1 MNWNSVLF
9 DWNHVRSFLATV
21 EEGSLSAGARAL
33 GVKQP
38 TLSRQISALEQSLG
52 ITLFERGH
60 RSSELTPSGLELV
73 EHVRAMYSA
82 ANNISLTASGQS
94 QTIKGHVKITCTN
107 NVATYHLPPILKR
120 LRMKASEIEIE
131 LVTSNDVRDLKKRE
145 ADIAIRH
152 GRPEQPDLI
161 AKLIGETRANF
172 YASTDYLD
180 RAGRPDHLEAFSG
193 HNFIGFESAT
203 LLIPHLKEIGIEVTR
218 DNFKIYSESGTA
230 IIGLARQGLGIA
242 ILSENDVRDLPEL
255 EPILPDKAEI
265 TIPFWLVTHRE
276 LHTSRRIRLV
286 YDHLSE
292 ELKTLLKS
300 SN

>member
-9 DWNHVRSFLATV
+9 DWNHVRGFLATV
-21 EEGSLSAGARAL
+21 EEGSLSAGARVL
-33 GVKQP
+33 GVTQP
-38 TLSRQISALEQSLG
+38 TLSRQISALEQNLG

-60 RSSELTPSGLELV
+60 RSSELTAAGLELV

-82 ANNISLTASGQS
+82 ATHISLTASGQS
-94 QTIKGHVKITCTN
+94 QTIKGHVKLTCTN

-120 LRMKASEIEIE
+120 LRIKAPEIEIE

-161 AKLIGETRANF
+161 TKLVGETNGIF
-172 YASTDYLD
+172 YASTEYLD
-180 RAGRPDHLEAFSG
+180 KAGRPKSVEEFSA
-193 HNFIGFESAT
+193 HDFIGFETAT
-203 LLIPHLKEIGIEVTR
+203 QLIPYFKEMGIHVTR
-218 DNFKIYSESGTA
+218 DNYKIYSESGTA

-242 ILSENDVRDLPEL
+242 IFSENDVCDMPDLEQVLPERASF
-255 EPILPDKAEI
+255 P
-265 TIPFWLVTHRE
+265 IPFWLVTHRE

-292 ELKTLLKS
+292 ELRAMLKK
-300 SN
+300 

>member
-9 DWNHVRSFLATV
+9 DWNHVRGFLATV
-21 EEGSLSAGARAL
+21 EEGSLSAGARVL
-33 GVKQP
+33 GVTQP
-38 TLSRQISALEQSLG
+38 TLSRQISALEENLG

-60 RSSELTPSGLELV
+60 RSSELTAAGLELV

-82 ANNISLTASGQS
+82 ATHISLTASGQS
-94 QTIKGHVKITCTN
+94 QTIKGHVKLTCTN

-120 LRMKASEIEIE
+120 LRMKAPEIEIE

-152 GRPEQPDLI
+152 GRPEQLDLI
-161 AKLIGETRANF
+161 AKLVGETNGKF

-180 RAGRPDHLEAFSG
+180 KAGRPQSTEEFST
-193 HNFIGFESAT
+193 HDFIGFESAT
-203 LLIPHLKEIGIEVTR
+203 LLISHFKAIGIHLTR

-230 IIGLARQGLGIA
+230 IIGLVRQGLGIA
-242 ILSENDVRDLPEL
+242 ILSENDVCDIPEL
-255 EPILPDKAEI
+255 EPILPDVVTI
-265 TIPFWLVTHRE
+265 PIPFWLVTHRE

-292 ELKTLLKS
+292 ELKALLGK
-300 SN
+300 

>member
-1 MNWNSVLF
+1 MLF
-9 DWNHVRSFLATV
+9 DWNHVRGFLATV
-21 EEGSLSAGARAL
+21 EEGSLSAGARVL
-33 GVKQP
+33 GVTQP

-60 RSSELTPSGLELV
+60 RSSELTAAGLELV

-82 ANNISLTASGQS
+82 ATHISLTASGQS

-120 LRMKASEIEIE
+120 LRMKAPDIEIE

-152 GRPEQPDLI
+152 GRPDQPDLI
-161 AKLIGETRANF
+161 AKLVGETTAYF

-180 RAGRPDHLEAFSG
+180 NAGRPKSIEDFSA
-193 HNFIGFESAT
+193 HDFIGFETAT
-203 LLIPHLKEIGIEVTR
+203 QLIPYMKAMGIEVTR

-230 IIGLARQGLGIA
+230 IIGLLRQGLGIA
-242 ILSENDVRDLPEL
+242 ISSENDVRDIPGLEQVLPESAAI
-255 EPILPDKAEI
+255 P
-265 TIPFWLVTHRE
+265 IPFWLVTHRE

-292 ELKTLLKS
+292 ELKSLLKT
-300 SN
+300 

>member
-9 DWNHVRSFLATV
+9 DWNHVRGFLATV
-21 EEGSLSAGARAL
+21 EEGSLSAGARVL
-33 GVKQP
+33 GVTQP
-38 TLSRQISALEQSLG
+38 TLSRQISALEQNLG

-60 RSSELTPSGLELV
+60 RSSELTAAGLELV

-82 ANNISLTASGQS
+82 ATHISLTASGQS
-94 QTIKGHVKITCTN
+94 QTIKGHVKLTCTN

-120 LRMKASEIEIE
+120 LRVKAPEIEIE

-152 GRPEQPDLI
+152 GRPDQPDLI
-161 AKLIGETRANF
+161 AKLVGETNGIF
-172 YASTDYLD
+172 YASTEYLEE
-180 RAGRPDHLEAFSG
+180 AGRPTSLEELSA
-193 HNFIGFESAT
+193 HDFIGFETAT
-203 LLIPHLKEIGIEVTR
+203 QLIPYFKEMGLHVTR

-242 ILSENDVRDLPEL
+242 IFSENDVCDMPDLEQILPEQASF
-255 EPILPDKAEI
+255 P
-265 TIPFWLVTHRE
+265 IPFWLVTHRE

-292 ELKTLLKS
+292 ELRALLR
-300 SN
+300 N